1 MFIKRAWQMQNNA
14 HRTLIDG
21 SSSDVFYY
29 FDNSDVSRQNF
40 FGRTKASIRGFG
52 NNKHELVI

>member
-1 MFIKRAWQMQNNA
+1 MQNNA